1 MGKNNHYDFAS
12 VWLLVLLW
20 SVWLSSVLV
29 SHRGVCL
36 SDTVGVVSGQTVSG
50 TATFNNHWS
59 QFQVSANMADDVA
72 KDMVEVMEKRRID
85 TTLVTM
91 DGLGETSADA
101 RLGWGEVTPLWFL
114 SEARGTSGTRRR
126 ILPQVD
132 NSSSKIIS
140 LTTNFRIYLF
150 WTLPNQEML
159 TVICLI
165 YLIIVSQ

>member
-1 MGKNNHYDFAS
+1 MIHFSIVS
-12 VWLLVLLW
+12 V
-20 SVWLSSVLV
+20 
-29 SHRGVCL
+29 GVTQSY
-36 SDTVGVVSGQTVSG
+36 SDTVGVVSEPVS
-50 TATFNNHWS
+50 FWS

-132 NSSSKIIS
+132 NSSSEMIS
-140 LTTNFRIYLF
+140 LTTHFRIYLF
-150 WTLPNQEML
+150 
-159 TVICLI
+159 
-165 YLIIVSQ
+165 

>member
-1 MGKNNHYDFAS
+1 MILHLFGFWSCYDLFDY
-12 VWLLVLLW
+12 
-20 SVWLSSVLV
+20 LSSVLV

-150 WTLPNQEML
+150 STLPNQEML
-159 TVICLI
+159 TAICLI
-165 YLIIVSQ
+165 YLTIVSQ

>member
-1 MGKNNHYDFAS
+1 M
-12 VWLLVLLW
+12 
-20 SVWLSSVLV
+20 LV

-140 LTTNFRIYLF
+140 FTTNFRIYLF
-150 WTLPNQEML
+150 STLPNQEML
-159 TVICLI
+159 TAICLI